1 MSSSNKE
8 TDVHTDVESN
18 NEDPLATPSRR
29 RISVDESNVV
39 ARSACISPGPK
50 GSPRDS
56 SGCYNLVAEEG
67 TANGG
72 DDLGEGDDG
81 DDNEASNGFWNAC
94 SRIVHRNW
102 IPDDA
107 TTFRVFG
114 NALDGNLIEVKL
126 LENPT
131 VVKLMKFGVLT
142 FSGIFLMHHVVR
154 WMVRSSVRFLLRFI
168 LSMWSSSF

>member
-8 TDVHTDVESN
+8 TEVHVHTDVESN

-39 ARSACISPGPK
+39 SRSACISPGPK

-67 TANGG
+67 AANGG
-72 DDLGEGDDG
+72 DDRGEQDDV
-81 DDNEASNGFWNAC
+81 DEDEANGFWNAC
-94 SRIVHRNW
+94 SSIAHRNW
-102 IPDDA
+102 ISDDA

-114 NALDGNLIEVKL
+114 NAFDGNLIEIKL
-126 LENPT
+126 LESPT
-131 VVKLMKFGVLT
+131 VVKLIKFAALT
-142 FSGIFLMHHVVR
+142 FSGIFAMHHVVR
-154 WMVRSSVRFLLRFI
+154 WMVRTYACAFF
-168 LSMWSSSF
+168 